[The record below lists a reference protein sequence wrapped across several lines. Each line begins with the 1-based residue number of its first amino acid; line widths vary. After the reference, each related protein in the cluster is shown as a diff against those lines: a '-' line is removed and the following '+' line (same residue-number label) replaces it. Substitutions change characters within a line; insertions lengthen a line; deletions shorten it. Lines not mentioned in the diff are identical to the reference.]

1 MEFTVR
7 ERSGRAW
14 VSYECPCSCKP
25 TAVVSQESGEPASEH
40 CCCGR
45 VHFAGPD
52 AMGALQRYLADRRE
66 RGVDQDIVYQFGET
80 AVTTAWDGALP
91 VAYAI
96 PEAELHREPAPAPA
110 HHHDEGG
117 PTMNEITLSAP
128 DISCDHCINA
138 IRKAVTELPQVE
150 FVAGN
155 PDAKQVTVRYNPEAT
170 PLTKIV
176 AAMEEEGYPVKL

>member
-1 MEFTVR
+1 
-7 ERSGRAW
+7 
-14 VSYECPCSCKP
+14 
-25 TAVVSQESGEPASEH
+25 
-40 CCCGR
+40 
-45 VHFAGPD
+45 
-52 AMGALQRYLADRRE
+52 
-66 RGVDQDIVYQFGET
+66 
-80 AVTTAWDGALP
+80 
-91 VAYAI
+91 
-96 PEAELHREPAPAPA
+96 
-110 HHHDEGG
+110 
-117 PTMNEITLSAP
+117 MNEITFSAP